1 MKVLEKATTP
11 NGIEI
16 QLEDWSDKNT
26 EEYSDLYGLVIGAY
40 PIAKN
45 TSKYKLV
52 VSGEKFRLHIATNK
66 YSNYSNDD
74 VKLDFEALK
83 SGEKTLEDLSEHFWN
98 GEKDKYFLGMILLTD
113 EVDF

>member
-1 MKVLEKATTP
+1 MKILEKTITP

-16 QLEDWSDKNT
+16 QLEDWIDRNT
-26 EEYSDLYGLVIGAY
+26 EKYSDLYGLAIGAY

-45 TSKYKLV
+45 TSKYKWV
-52 VSGEKFRLHIATNK
+52 VRGEKFRLHIAANK
-66 YSNYSNDD
+66 FNYGNND
-74 VKLDFEALK
+74 VQSDFEALK

-113 EVDF
+113 DVDF